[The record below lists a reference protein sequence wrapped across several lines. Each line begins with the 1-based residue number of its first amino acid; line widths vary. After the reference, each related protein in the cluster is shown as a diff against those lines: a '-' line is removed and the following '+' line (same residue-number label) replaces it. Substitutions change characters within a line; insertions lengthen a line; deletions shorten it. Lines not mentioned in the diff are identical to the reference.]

1 MGQDTVKLSWA
12 KLDGLLRKIAI
23 EFLQREMPEL
33 SYGSGDVDSPV
44 VTRVVRAGV
53 AHMLHSRE
61 VSDWNPGP
69 VFMPHLTNESYK
81 DFLEVCSQHKLTI
94 REHSLLTSI
103 RGGKSVVR
111 DAADCLARYIS
122 ESLGKRITVVD
133 LMDTSSGSV
142 HATHPSDSLGAT
154 NGAVIEDLT
163 ECFSDWPELVAQ
175 VQKMQGSALHPIELL
190 LAQPNLSAMLDN
202 VLHSA
207 VSVCLKRE
215 LKSGGDFSDH
225 WNLAKRI
232 LGNVCVLE
240 VSAEWLLSA
249 QSQPGAS
256 RSILE
261 VSVNTAFGVEV
272 VRAGRWG
279 GVASFCDI
287 KVRTAPAGKHAIF
300 FHPDADETG
309 ASSDLALEKVLRS
322 VWSKMLPA
330 PSDALPVE
338 LRLATD
344 AERLKSL
351 NRALSGERKKFHR
364 FHYAPVNLQSSSYM
378 TLAGVCAEVSR
389 LVPELHVILWGT
401 ASSAELPVFRG
412 DETDAWNSVAE
423 FLLIPS
429 FLKDS

>member
-1 MGQDTVKLSWA
+1 
-12 KLDGLLRKIAI
+12 
-23 EFLQREMPEL
+23 
-33 SYGSGDVDSPV
+33 
-44 VTRVVRAGV
+44 
-53 AHMLHSRE
+53 
-61 VSDWNPGP
+61 
-69 VFMPHLTNESYK
+69 
-81 DFLEVCSQHKLTI
+81 
-94 REHSLLTSI
+94 
-103 RGGKSVVR
+103 
-111 DAADCLARYIS
+111 
-122 ESLGKRITVVD
+122 
-133 LMDTSSGSV
+133 
-142 HATHPSDSLGAT
+142 
-154 NGAVIEDLT
+154 
-163 ECFSDWPELVAQ
+163 
-175 VQKMQGSALHPIELL
+175 
-190 LAQPNLSAMLDN
+190 MLDN

-215 LKSGGDFSDH
+215 LKSEGVFSDH
-225 WNLAKRI
+225 WGLAKRI

-240 VSAEWLLSA
+240 VSPEWLLSA

-256 RSILE
+256 GSILE

-309 ASSDLALEKVLRS
+309 ASSDLAVEKVLHS